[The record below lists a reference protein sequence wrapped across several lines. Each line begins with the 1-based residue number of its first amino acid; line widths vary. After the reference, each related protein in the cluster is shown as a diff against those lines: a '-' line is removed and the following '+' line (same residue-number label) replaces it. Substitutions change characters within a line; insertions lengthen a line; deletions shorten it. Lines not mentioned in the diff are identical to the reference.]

1 MHCSFNYAIKVFSFQ
16 GNYHPFSGTH
26 RNGKIKEYL
35 GSGIV
40 LILGGRALTGSNFI
54 LNNRNCSQETLSQHL
69 RSIILIASTQF

>member
-1 MHCSFNYAIKVFSFQ
+1 MHCSFNYAIKVSFQ

-35 GSGIV
+35 GSGRV
-40 LILGGRALTGSNFI
+40 LILGGRTLTGSNFI

-69 RSIILIASTQF
+69 RSIILIASPQF